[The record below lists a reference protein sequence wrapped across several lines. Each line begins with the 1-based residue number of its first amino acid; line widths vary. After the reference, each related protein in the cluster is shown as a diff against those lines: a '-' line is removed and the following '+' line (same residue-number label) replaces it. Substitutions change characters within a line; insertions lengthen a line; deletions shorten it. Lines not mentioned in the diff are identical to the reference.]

1 MQYRKSFHWD
11 QHEKKKVLLNYSYN
25 FHRNSILS
33 HLECL
38 NRIIDEY
45 SKTYDNFIFMKGFNI
60 DIDEN
65 FVKHLCDINFLKS
78 LIKVP
83 TNSKNPDK
91 PICIDVILLNRPN
104 LFQHRNQ
111 CFWNRSF
118 RLPLFNSNW
127 IQN

>member
-1 MQYRKSFHWD
+1 MYIREDLSSRLLQCKSQCNTESLSIEINMRKRRW
-11 QHEKKKVLLNYSYN
+11 LLNCSYN
-25 FHRNSILS
+25 FHRNSVLS
-33 HLECL
+33 HLEYL

-60 DIDEN
+60 GIVEN
-65 FVKHLCDINFLKS
+65 FVKHFCDINFLKS

-111 CFWNRSF
+111 CF
-118 RLPLFNSNW
+118 
-127 IQN
+127 